1 MAKTDNSTFEQKL
14 FKSADKL
21 RKNIDAAEYKH
32 VVLGLIFLKYISESF
47 GELYD
52 KLKADEYSDP
62 EDRDEYLAANTFF
75 VPKEAR
81 WSHIHAN
88 AKLPTIGQTIDEAMQ
103 AIERENKELK
113 NVLPQVYGRA
123 NLDKTSLGELID
135 LISNTELEAENTKSK
150 DLFGRVYEYFLGEF
164 ANAEGKKGG
173 QFYTPKSIVK
183 LMVEMIEPYKGR
195 VYDPASGSG
204 GMFVMSEKFVTE
216 HQGNIKDI
224 TVYGQESNQTT
235 WKLSKMNLAIRNIN
249 SKFVAWNTEGTFL
262 KDAHPDLKA
271 DYILANP
278 PFNQSEWGVD
288 ILQED
293 GRWKYGTPPSG
304 NANYGWMQHMLYHL
318 APRGVMA
325 TVLSNGSLS
334 SNTSG
339 EGEIRKNLIDNDLV
353 ECIVALPKQLFYN
366 TGIPACIW
374 FLRREKANHSC
385 EILFIDASEMGY
397 MKDRVHRDLAEE
409 DLEKITTTYHNWRK
423 SENYHNEKGFCKSAT
438 IEEIE
443 KHNHVLTPGRYVGIE
458 VIEDDGI
465 SFETKMATLNKFL
478 KQNTHNSR
486 KLDEEISKK
495 LNIYFP
501 SNNWNEIDFN
511 SNEILEL
518 IAKTIFTE
526 WFGKYKI
533 DDELPN
539 GWKVGKL
546 SDLVEKISKGTTPT
560 KDDLI
565 GLYGEIPFLKVK
577 DISNDGLILKNN
589 LELIPKSVH
598 NNQLKRSIL
607 ETNDIL
613 FSIAGT
619 IGRLAI
625 VDLEMN
631 NANCNQALAF
641 IRLKDKY
648 TYLEYIHLWLKSKE
662 TQDVIISNIVQGVQ
676 ANVSLTVLGNLLLL
690 IPNSE
695 SINNWCNLIKPIY
708 KKLQLNTEQIQTL
721 TKTRDELLPRLM
733 SGEIRVN
740 EFKN

>member
-1 MAKTDNSTFEQKL
+1 MAKTDTSTFEQKL

-47 GELYD
+47 GELYE
-52 KLKADEYSDP
+52 KLKIDEYSDE
-62 EDRDEYLAANTFF
+62 EDRDEYLAANIFF

-81 WSHIHAN
+81 WEHIHAN
-88 AKLPTIGQTIDEAMQ
+88 AKLPTIGQTIDEAME
-103 AIERENKELK
+103 AIEKENKELK
-113 NVLPQVYGRA
+113 NVLPQVFGRA

-135 LISNTELEAENTKSK
+135 LISNTELQAENTKSK

-249 SKFVAWNTEGTFL
+249 SKFVAWNTEGSFL

-271 DYILANP
+271 DFILANP
-278 PFNQSEWGVD
+278 PFNQSEWGVN

-293 GRWKYGTPPSG
+293 GRWKYGIPPSG
-304 NANYGWMQHMLYHL
+304 NANFGWMQHMLYHL

-339 EGEIRKNLIDNDLV
+339 EGEIRKNLVDNDLV

-374 FLRREKANHSC
+374 FLRREKANHSK
-385 EILFIDASEMGY
+385 EVLFIDASEMGF
-397 MKDRVHRDLAEE
+397 MKDRVHRDLADE
-409 DLEKITTTYHNWRK
+409 DIDLITETYHNWRK
-423 SENYHNEKGFCKSAT
+423 SENYEDRKGFCKSAT

-458 VIEDDGI
+458 ASEDDGI
-465 SFETKMATLNKFL
+465 SFETKMSALTSTLKNQMDK
-478 KQNTHNSR
+478 
-486 KLDEEISKK
+486 EVE
-495 LNIYFP
+495 LN
-501 SNNWNEIDFN
+501 NEIV
-511 SNEILEL
+511 
-518 IAKTIFTE
+518 TQ
-526 WFGKYKI
+526 
-533 DDELPN
+533 
-539 GWKVGKL
+539 L
-546 SDLVEKISKGTTPT
+546 SK
-560 KDDLI
+560 I
-565 GLYGEIPFLKVK
+565 GL
-577 DISNDGLILKNN
+577 
-589 LELIPKSVH
+589 
-598 NNQLKRSIL
+598 
-607 ETNDIL
+607 
-613 FSIAGT
+613 
-619 IGRLAI
+619 
-625 VDLEMN
+625 
-631 NANCNQALAF
+631 
-641 IRLKDKY
+641 
-648 TYLEYIHLWLKSKE
+648 
-662 TQDVIISNIVQGVQ
+662 
-676 ANVSLTVLGNLLLL
+676 SL
-690 IPNSE
+690 
-695 SINNWCNLIKPIY
+695 
-708 KKLQLNTEQIQTL
+708 
-721 TKTRDELLPRLM
+721 
-733 SGEIRVN
+733 
-740 EFKN
+740 

>member
-1 MAKTDNSTFEQKL
+1 MAKTDTSTFEQKL

-47 GELYD
+47 DELYD

-75 VPKEAR
+75 VPKESR
-81 WSHIHAN
+81 WGHIHAN
-88 AKLPTIGQTIDEAMQ
+88 AKLPTIGQTIDEAME
-103 AIERENKELK
+103 AIEKENKELK

-135 LISNTELEAENTKSK
+135 LISNTELQAENTKSK

-195 VYDPASGSG
+195 VYDPACGSG

-216 HQGNIKDI
+216 HQGNIQDI

-271 DYILANP
+271 DFILANP

-288 ILQED
+288 ILQDD

-304 NANYGWMQHMLYHL
+304 NANYGWMMHMLYHL

-325 TVLSNGSLS
+325 TILSNGSLS

-339 EGEIRKNLIDNDLV
+339 EGEIRKNLIENDLV

-374 FLRREKANHSC
+374 ILRREKANHSK
-385 EILFIDASEMGY
+385 EVLFIDASEMGY
-397 MKDRVHRDLAEE
+397 MKDRIHRDFT
-409 DLEKITTTYHNWRK
+409 DDDIDKITDTYHNWRK
-423 SENYHNEKGFCKSAT
+423 SENYHNLKGFCKSAT

-458 VIEDDGI
+458 AVVDDGI
-465 SFETKMATLNKFL
+465 SFETKMAALTTTLKI
-478 KQNTHNSR
+478 QI
-486 KLDEEISKK
+486 DQEAE
-495 LNIYFP
+495 LN
-501 SNNWNEIDFN
+501 NEIATQ
-511 SNEILEL
+511 L
-518 IAKTIFTE
+518 AK
-526 WFGKYKI
+526 
-533 DDELPN
+533 
-539 GWKVGKL
+539 
-546 SDLVEKISKGTTPT
+546 
-560 KDDLI
+560 I
-565 GLYGEIPFLKVK
+565 G
-577 DISNDGLILKNN
+577 
-589 LELIPKSVH
+589 
-598 NNQLKRSIL
+598 
-607 ETNDIL
+607 
-613 FSIAGT
+613 FS
-619 IGRLAI
+619 L
-625 VDLEMN
+625 
-631 NANCNQALAF
+631 
-641 IRLKDKY
+641 
-648 TYLEYIHLWLKSKE
+648 
-662 TQDVIISNIVQGVQ
+662 
-676 ANVSLTVLGNLLLL
+676 
-690 IPNSE
+690 
-695 SINNWCNLIKPIY
+695 
-708 KKLQLNTEQIQTL
+708 
-721 TKTRDELLPRLM
+721 
-733 SGEIRVN
+733 
-740 EFKN
+740 